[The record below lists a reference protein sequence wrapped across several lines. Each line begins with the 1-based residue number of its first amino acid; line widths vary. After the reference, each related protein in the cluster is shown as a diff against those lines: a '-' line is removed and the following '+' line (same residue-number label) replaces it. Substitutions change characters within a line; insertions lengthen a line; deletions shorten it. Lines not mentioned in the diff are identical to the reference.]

1 MPVQAA
7 LKFYIV
13 GSLQPIHWTLLLFA
27 CGCCLFYTVPMER
40 GRSDSP
46 FGICN
51 HAWLFLRRFYLVVD
65 SIANP
70 HHRLTQPTMQAE
82 SLQQASAEGLNGPQS
97 VFPARSVPTAALIS
111 VFCLWAWPLR
121 HPQSRAAVKARPS
134 IQQTCPSVC
143 SAVESLDSARV
154 HSRAW
159 RPGPGLCRQLPNKGF
174 SRESALR

>member
-1 MPVQAA
+1 MSPPMPALQEQKNLPPVQTGLRFLAS
-7 LKFYIV
+7 
-13 GSLQPIHWTLLLFA
+13 GRLQPSHWTLLLFA

-70 HHRLTQPTMQAE
+70 HHRLTQPTMQVK

-111 VFCLWAWPLR
+111 VFCLWAWR

-134 IQQTCPSVC
+134 MQRICQ
-143 SAVESLDSARV
+143 SA
-154 HSRAW
+154 
-159 RPGPGLCRQLPNKGF
+159 G
-174 SRESALR
+174 

>member
-1 MPVQAA
+1 M
-7 LKFYIV
+7 LSF
-13 GSLQPIHWTLLLFA
+13 F
-27 CGCCLFYTVPMER
+27 TVPMER

-111 VFCLWAWPLR
+111 VFCLWAWR
-121 HPQSRAAVKARPS
+121 HPQSRAAVTARPS
-134 IQQTCPSVC
+134 IQRICQSACSV
-143 SAVESLDSARV
+143 AESLDSARV

-159 RPGPGLCRQLPNKGF
+159 RLGPGLCRRLPGRDF
-174 SRESALR
+174 SQASARN